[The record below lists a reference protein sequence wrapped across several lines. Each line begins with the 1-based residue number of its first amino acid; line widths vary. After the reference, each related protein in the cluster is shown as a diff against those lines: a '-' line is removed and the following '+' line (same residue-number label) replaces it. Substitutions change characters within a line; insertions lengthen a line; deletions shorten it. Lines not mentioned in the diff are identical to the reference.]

1 MLTKQPPSKKQQ
13 AISGVSP
20 EFESVVEEMYPSIAA
35 TGIGACLNNLY
46 ECINLRIWGVKV
58 SHVFALMTAPL
69 GAFIYLLMKVSG
81 SRYVVT
87 NRSVKRVASLGCR
100 LYESIPLSQIVGV
113 TIDRDSRQ
121 TFYRT
126 NDICLSNAAGETLLL
141 MRGIPYAERFQQV
154 IVEMRDARSQVAAS
168 LLQIQSR
175 K

>member
-58 SHVFALMTAPL
+58 SHVFALLTAPL

-121 TFYRT
+121 T
-126 NDICLSNAAGETLLL
+126 LLL